1 MKHLLTFV
9 FIYLTGMLCAQPEKE
24 DILAFQNKLNT
35 EFTDSAT
42 SPLSKK
48 ERFAFKGHDFYPI
61 DLAYRV
67 KANFTR
73 TPDEKPFK
81 MAATRGEAKNF
92 VKYGIIQFTI
102 YGKEQRLNVYQ
113 SLDLIKN
120 EAYKNYLFL
129 PFKDLTNSVETYGGG
144 RFIDLLIPEGNNL
157 ICDFNKAYNPFCVY
171 SDNFSCPV
179 TPVEN
184 TLNVEI
190 KAGVKGPTGD

>member
-24 DILAFQNKLNT
+24 DILAFQNKLNK
-35 EFTDSAT
+35 EFTDSIT

-120 EAYKNYLFL
+120 EVYKNYLFL
-129 PFKDLTNSVETYGGG
+129 PFKDLTNSMETYGGG
-144 RFIDLLIPEGNNL
+144 RFIDLLIPEGNTL

-184 TLNVEI
+184 TLNIEI